1 MKLKRL
7 GNTGLQVSEVA
18 LGTMTFGHQ
27 ANQEVAFQMMDIAE
41 RAGVNF
47 FDTANIYP
55 DTEAGLQGRTEEIVG
70 NWLRVRKARE
80 RIVLATKCG
89 GPMGEGPN
97 QSGLS
102 RKHILAACEAS
113 LRRLQTDYLDLYQV
127 HWPDPQTPIEE
138 TLSALDQLVRE
149 GKVRYIGCSNFPA
162 WQLADALW
170 TSKMH
175 GLSSFVSNQ
184 PRYNMLFRMIEDEI
198 LPLCRAHG
206 LGVIVYNPLAAG
218 VLTGR
223 YRQTPE
229 VQQGTR
235 FSLRGSGQLY
245 QRRYWKEAMFEAVEQ
260 LHDFFTPRNKS
271 LTHVAL
277 AWVLQQSGITSA
289 ILGAS
294 RPEQLTDSLKGVELT
309 LDEEELNVCNE
320 TWFQLPREQDQSVA
334 RR

>member
-1 MKLKRL
+1 MKIKRL

-80 RIVLATKCG
+80 RVVLATKCG

-97 QSGLS
+97 QAGLS

-127 HWPDPQTPIEE
+127 HWPDPQTPVEE

-175 GLSSFVSNQ
+175 GWAGFVSDQ
-184 PRYNMLFRMIEDEI
+184 PRYNVLFRMIEDEI

-223 YRQTPE
+223 YRQTQE

-260 LHDFFTPRNKS
+260 LHKFFTPRNKS

-277 AWVLQQSGITSA
+277 AWVLQQPGITSA

-309 LDEEELNVCNE
+309 LDEEELTVSNE
-320 TWFQLPREQDQSVA
+320 AWFQLPREQDQGVA